1 LHATE
6 INDANS
12 VIDKRTTMTP
22 SISRLL
28 FLLAIVVFMHPSPAI
43 AQGHQGDV
51 MITVVKDK
59 VVALPAAGSVVEEGL
74 SVNETIITTAARGP
88 AGFAQTSNRL
98 LGFSSGLR
106 RWTEVQLGVE
116 EHVERHHVLS
126 RVLIAQTNRRV
137 HGFQESRG
145 HWFSE
150 TLGPNETVKQLHG
163 RGHVAVV
170 ITSERALAFS
180 AFTGGFFSLR
190 WSVNEHIQ
198 AVDKTND
205 TILVR
210 TTTRQL
216 VFRSQRAGWTEMK

>member
-1 LHATE
+1 
-6 INDANS
+6 
-12 VIDKRTTMTP
+12 MT
-22 SISRLL
+22 SRSESYAPPRMTHRAGRSLL
-28 FLLAIVVFMHPSPAI
+28 LLTVLSAYFIPVF

-74 SVNETIITTAARGP
+74 SVNETIITAAARGP
-88 AGFAQTSNRL
+88 AGLAQTSSRL
-98 LGFSSGLR
+98 LGFSTSLR
-106 RWTEVQLGVE
+106 RWTEVHLGVE
-116 EHVERHHVLS
+116 ESVERHQVLP
-126 RVLIAQTNRRV
+126 RLLVVQTNRRV

-150 TLGPNETVKQLHG
+150 ALGPNEIVKQLHG
-163 RGHVAVV
+163 RGHVAVT
-170 ITSERALAFS
+170 ITTERALAFS
-180 AFTGGFFSLR
+180 AFTGGFFPIR
-190 WSVNEHIQ
+190 WSAHEQLQ

-210 TTTRQL
+210 TTARQL